1 MEKHLVTDEMQITGV
16 SLKELKTKV
25 QQLTGEVAD
34 SNGYRASTLQ
44 GPIDIVNL
52 HLLENEAKLN
62 MERGPWGYL
71 REGSEDEYTLRRNVD
86 CWNEKRILPK
96 MLQNIEYQGTTT
108 ELFGIPL
115 SMPVIQAP
123 IAAQK
128 LAHVNGEN
136 DTAKGVAKVGT
147 IFTLSAYGS
156 TLIEEAAAIAPG
168 APQFFQLYMSKN
180 DDFNRFILQKAVD
193 SGVKAIVLTAD
204 STVGGYREED
214 VVNKFIF
221 PFPLA
226 NLAAFSS
233 AQSEV
238 GSSVGSTLQEIYG
251 AAKQALEPEDIRK
264 IKEFSGGLPVILKG
278 VQDPDDV
285 EMAIQA
291 GVDGIWVSNHGGR
304 QLDGAPGSFEVLP
317 EIAKAVNKR
326 VPIIFDS
333 GIRRGTHVFKALA
346 AGADVVA
353 LGRPVLYG
361 LNLGGSDGVA
371 SVYEH
376 LNKEFKIAMQLAG
389 TRTIEE
395 VKRAKMI

>member
-1 MEKHLVTDEMQITGV
+1 MSKPFQTFE
-16 SLKELKTKV
+16 
-25 QQLTGEVAD
+25 A
-34 SNGYRASTLQ
+34 YRSSTAQ
-44 GPIDIVNL
+44 GPIKIINL
-52 HLLENEAKLN
+52 HLLEAAAKKN
-62 MERGPWGYL
+62 MEVGPYGYI
-71 REGSEDEYTLRRNVD
+71 REGSEDEYTLRRNIE
-86 CWNEKRILPK
+86 CWDMLRILPRV
-96 MLQNIEYQGTTT
+96 LQNVDSQNTST

-115 SMPVIQAP
+115 SMPIIQAP

-128 LAHVNGEN
+128 LCHDNGEL
-136 DTAKGVAKVGT
+136 DTARGVAEAGS

-156 TLIEEAAAIAPG
+156 TLIEEAANAAPG

-193 SGVKAIVLTAD
+193 HGVKAIVLTAD

-214 VVNKFIF
+214 VANEFVF

-226 NLAAFSS
+226 NLAAFT
-233 AQSEV
+233 ALSEV
-238 GSSVGSTLQEIYG
+238 GASQGATLADIYG
-251 AAKQALEPEDIRK
+251 AAKQALEWGDIRK

-278 VQDPDDV
+278 VQAVADA
-285 EMAIQA
+285 EAAIAA

-317 EIAKAVNKR
+317 AIAKAVNKR

-333 GIRRGTHVFKALA
+333 GVRRGSHVFKALA

-361 LNLGGSDGVA
+361 LNLGGAQGVS
-371 SVYEH
+371 SVYGH
-376 LNKEFKIAMQLAG
+376 LNKELKITMQLAG
-389 TRTIEE
+389 AKNIEDIKNTQLVE
-395 VKRAKMI
+395 